1 MCGVKKIRFKC
12 SYNIYILI
20 FILYIYIYLLY
31 SLHEL
36 LAGLFHRG
44 ISQSGTALCTWALAA
59 NGSSSYQA
67 KKLASLLG
75 CPTSPTTD
83 LVNCLRTKDARD
95 SIATDKQFMVRMHGP
110 QHMKGQARHLPSPR
124 IFKKLK

>member
-1 MCGVKKIRFKC
+1 MF
-12 SYNIYILI
+12 
-20 FILYIYIYLLY
+20 LLY
-31 SLHEL
+31 SLYIL

-59 NGSSSYQA
+59 NGSSSFQA
-67 KKLASLLG
+67 KKLASLLS

-95 SIATDKQFMVRMHGP
+95 IIATDKQFMVHMHGP
-110 QHMKGQARHLPSPR
+110 NIGRA
-124 IFKKLK
+124 KLDIYPPPGYLNK